1 MRILMSIV
9 DCGYY
14 GYVECMNSYM
24 KLGLGFMLGIENN
37 CAWYKYMISTLLMK
51 LVLLY
56 AKHIY
61 VFMYE
66 HVELYTMGTAV
77 EYFEF

>member
-1 MRILMSIV
+1 
-9 DCGYY
+9 
-14 GYVECMNSYM
+14 
-24 KLGLGFMLGIENN
+24 
-37 CAWYKYMISTLLMK
+37 MK

-66 HVELYTMGTAV
+66 HVELYAMGTIMD
-77 EYFEF
+77 YFEF